1 MTSSE
6 NRLIVVTGGGG
17 GIGRATALLCAK
29 RGDRIAILD
38 KNGESAKRAADAARA
53 EGASGSVGLACD
65 VTDEAQVA
73 GLRAH
78 SWTIRRALRRLR
90 QRGHRYRRARP

>member
-29 RGDRIAILD
+29 RGDRVAILD
-38 KNGESAKRAADAARA
+38 KNGESAYMT
-53 EGASGSVGLACD
+53 GSHVF
-65 VTDEAQVA
+65 VTEKS
-73 GLRAH
+73 LP
-78 SWTIRRALRRLR
+78 
-90 QRGHRYRRARP
+90 RGRSAYDSHGSLIA

>member
-29 RGDRIAILD
+29 RGDRVAILD
-38 KNGESAKRAADAARA
+38 KNGESAYMT
-53 EGASGSVGLACD
+53 GSHVVCDGGILAKGSIC
-65 VTDEAQVA
+65 V
-73 GLRAH
+73 
-78 SWTIRRALRRLR
+78 
-90 QRGHRYRRARP
+90 